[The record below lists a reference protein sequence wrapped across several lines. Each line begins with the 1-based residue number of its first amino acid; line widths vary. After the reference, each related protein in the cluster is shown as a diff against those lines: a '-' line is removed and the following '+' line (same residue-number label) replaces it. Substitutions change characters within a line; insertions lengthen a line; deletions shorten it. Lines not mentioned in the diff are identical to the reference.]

1 MFDYKKY
8 LAEGAIE
15 SKLEIRGSVLTKNDR
30 KAIASMVIEESY
42 QGITLTEAKTN
53 ESLKEDIAENII
65 FYNDVKLVLL
75 EEAKKQQ
82 RPLHEGVLKTI
93 LTLLG
98 GFKDALTATKVGKDL
113 TGWIRSRMS
122 KFAGSVGKKVDN
134 LFTSD
139 QVNPGTDAKKLASKA
154 ADLFQSILSWLV
166 KTFSYKGIAK
176 LFAMIRYRK
185 RPKDLTDKQINCM
198 EPAAKKTVAAI
209 YAILVIA
216 FIAKI
221 GLFAAPI
228 IATGGLPALQAAV
241 IALVTKAGVWGG
253 AKLVAGK
260 AFSAFSAM
268 KKAEDA
274 AKYVKQAKAGIGDG
288 VGEALEGFDTAWNV
302 CPL

>member
-8 LAEGAIE
+8 LAEGGIE

-42 QGITLTEAKTN
+42 QGITLTEAKAN
-53 ESLKEDIAENII
+53 ESLKEDIAENIV

-98 GFKDALTATKVGKDL
+98 GLKDTLTATKVGKDL

-122 KFAGSVGKKVDN
+122 KFAGVIEKKTN
-134 LFTSD
+134 SLFKSD
-139 QVNPGTDAKKLASKA
+139 QVNPGTDVKKAVSILA
-154 ADLFQSILSWLV
+154 DWFQSGLNWLV

-185 RPKDLTDKQINCM
+185 RGKDLTKEQIDCM
-198 EPAAKKTVAAI
+198 EPAAKKTVSAI

-221 GLFAAPI
+221 AVFAAPI
-228 IATGGLPALQAAV
+228 IATGGLPALQTAV

-274 AKYVKQAKAGIGDG
+274 VKYAKQAKAGIGDG
-288 VGEALEGFDTAWNV
+288 VGEALEGFDAAWNV
-302 CPL
+302 CPI

>member
-8 LAEGAIE
+8 LAEGGIE

-53 ESLKEDIAENII
+53 ESLKEDIAENIV

-98 GFKDALTATKVGKDL
+98 GLKDTLTATKVGKDL
-113 TGWIRSRMS
+113 TAWIRSRMS
-122 KFAGSVGKKVDN
+122 KFAGVIEKKAN
-134 LFTSD
+134 SLFKSD
-139 QVNPGTDAKKLASKA
+139 QINPGTDVKKVASALADK
-154 ADLFQSILSWLV
+154 FQSVLSWLV

-185 RPKDLTDKQINCM
+185 RGKDLTKEQIDCM
-198 EPAAKKTVAAI
+198 EPAAKKTVSAI

-228 IATGGLPALQAAV
+228 IATGGLAALQATV
-241 IALVTKAGVWGG
+241 IALVTKAGIWGG

-274 AKYVKQAKAGIGDG
+274 VKYAKQAKAGIGDG
-288 VGEALEGFDTAWNV
+288 VGEALEGFDAAWNV
-302 CPL
+302 CPI

>member
-8 LAEGAIE
+8 LAEGGIE
-15 SKLEIRGSVLTKNDR
+15 SKLEIRGSVLTKEDR

-65 FYNDVKLVLL
+65 FYNDIKLVLL

-98 GFKDALTATKVGKDL
+98 GFKDALTATKVGKDI

-122 KFAGSVGKKVDN
+122 KFAESVGKKVDN

-139 QVNPGTDAKKLASKA
+139 QVNPGTDAKKLASKL
-154 ADLFQSILSWLV
+154 ADWFQSGLNWLV
-166 KTFSYKGIAK
+166 KTFSYEGIAK

-185 RPKDLTDKQINCM
+185 RGKNLTKEQVDCM
-198 EPAAKKTVAAI
+198 KPAAKKTVSAI

-228 IATGGLPALQAAV
+228 IATGGLPALQATV
-241 IALVTKAGVWGG
+241 IALVTKAGIWGG

-274 AKYVKQAKAGIGDG
+274 VKYAKQAKAGIGDG
-288 VGEALEGFDTAWNV
+288 VGEALEGFDAAWNV
-302 CPL
+302 CPI

>member
-8 LAEGAIE
+8 LAEGGIE
-15 SKLEIRGSVLTKNDR
+15 SKLEIRGSVLTKEDR
-30 KAIASMVIEESY
+30 KAIATMVIEESY

-53 ESLKEDIAENII
+53 ESLKEDIAENIV
-65 FYNDVKLVLL
+65 FYNDVKLILL

-82 RPLHEGVLKTI
+82 RSLHEGVLKDI
-93 LTLLG
+93 LGFLG
-98 GFKDALTATKVGKDL
+98 GIKDALTATKVGKDL

-122 KFAGSVGKKVDN
+122 KFAGAIEKKVN
-134 LFTSD
+134 SIFKSD
-139 QVNPGTDAKKLASKA
+139 QVNPGTDVKKVASILA
-154 ADLFQSILSWLV
+154 DWFQSGLSWFV

-185 RPKDLTDKQINCM
+185 RGKNLTQEQIDCM

-209 YAILVIA
+209 YVILVIA

-228 IATGGLPALQAAV
+228 IAKGGLAALQGE
-241 IALVTKAGVWGG
+241 IITLVTQAGIWGG

-260 AFSAFSAM
+260 AFSTFSAM
-268 KKAEDA
+268 KKAQDA
-274 AKYVKQAKAGIGDG
+274 AKYAKQAKAGIGDG
-288 VGEALEGFDTAWNV
+288 VGEALEGFDAAWNT
-302 CPL
+302 CAL

>member
-8 LAEGAIE
+8 LAEGGIE

-53 ESLKEDIAENII
+53 ESLKEDIAENVV
-65 FYNDVKLVLL
+65 FYNDVKLILL

-82 RPLHEGVLKTI
+82 RPLHEGVLKDI

-98 GFKDALTATKVGKDL
+98 GIKDALTATKVGKDI

-122 KFAGSVGKKVDN
+122 KFAGAIGKKVDG
-134 LFTSD
+134 LFKSD
-139 QVNPGTDAKKLASKA
+139 QINPGTDVKKVASALADK
-154 ADLFQSILSWLV
+154 FQSVLSWLV
-166 KTFSYKGIAK
+166 KTFSYEGIAK

-185 RPKDLTDKQINCM
+185 RGKNLTDEQIKCM
-198 EPAAKKTVAAI
+198 KPAAKKTVSAI

-228 IATGGLPALQAAV
+228 IAAGGLPALQAATIGV
-241 IALVTKAGVWGG
+241 ITKAGIWGG
-253 AKLVAGK
+253 AKIVAGK

-268 KKAEDA
+268 KKAQDA
-274 AKYVKQAKAGIGDG
+274 AKYAKQAKEGIGDG
-288 VGEALEGFDTAWNV
+288 VGEALEGFDAAWNV
-302 CPL
+302 CPI